1 LCLLKREERN
11 ATIRDQRTTNNERF
25 SLRVSSISATI
36 VASTTTATVSIRN
49 RLGMHARPAMM
60 FVETACKHQATIRI
74 GRVDNP
80 AEKLDGKSIMQVM
93 MLAATQGT
101 EILIEAEGADAD
113 AAVRALVELVNG
125 GFQEE

>member
-1 LCLLKREERN
+1 MTVAVRG
-11 ATIRDQRTTNNERF
+11 
-25 SLRVSSISATI
+25 SSFV
-36 VASTTTATVSIRN
+36 VASPQRAAISERRSKSLKPRIRHIVPTATATVSICN

-60 FVETACKHQATIRI
+60 FVECASKHKASIRVS
-74 GRVDNP
+74 RSDNP

-101 EILIEAEGADAD
+101 EIALEADGADAD
-113 AAVRALVELVNG
+113 AAVKALVELVKS